1 MRIFREVS
9 AIVMLSTA
17 ACLRADA
24 SPGWTVSDRI
34 PVGGDGNWDY
44 AALQAEQHRLYVAHQ
59 DRMVVIDLSSRT
71 ELRSIPGRDIHGAPS
86 FPQSNRRS
94 LTDVH

>member
-9 AIVMLSTA
+9 AIVMLSTT

-59 DRMVVIDLSSRT
+59 DRMVVIDL
-71 ELRSIPGRDIHGAPS
+71 A
-86 FPQSNRRS
+86 
-94 LTDVH
+94 